1 MDRLFDVVAI
11 FSLVLIVWVL
21 SSVRRA
27 HIRVEYSVSWLLA
40 GAVLLML
47 ARWRTLDDWIAAALG
62 ISDSFIALAM
72 IAGAAFLVV
81 LYRLSLRISG
91 LKDSSIT
98 LAQQVAI
105 LEFRLEA
112 LSEKKKTLN
121 EEIQTPARAEKAA
134 AAETPKPKRAW
145 WPWAAALAG
154 LILVI
159 EVYGP
164 ALSGAFVLDDRYLPF
179 MDPNAAQIAAAEL
192 DHGLAA
198 ASVFQ
203 LLAEFPSRAEPS
215 RTGTT

>member
-1 MDRLFDVVAI
+1 MDRLFDVVAV

-40 GAVLLML
+40 GAVLLVL
-47 ARWRTLDDWIAAALG
+47 SRWRTVDNLIAASLG

-72 IAGAAFLVV
+72 IAGAAFFVV

-112 LSEKKKTLN
+112 LNEKV
-121 EEIQTPARAEKAA
+121 QTPAAR
-134 AAETPKPKRAW
+134 
-145 WPWAAALAG
+145 
-154 LILVI
+154 
-159 EVYGP
+159 
-164 ALSGAFVLDDRYLPF
+164 
-179 MDPNAAQIAAAEL
+179 
-192 DHGLAA
+192 
-198 ASVFQ
+198 
-203 LLAEFPSRAEPS
+203 
-215 RTGTT
+215 

>member
-1 MDRLFDVVAI
+1 MDRLFDVVAV

-40 GAVLLML
+40 GAVLLVL
-47 ARWRTLDDWIAAALG
+47 SRWRTLDDLIAASLG

-72 IAGAAFLVV
+72 IAGAAFFVV

-112 LSEKKKTLN
+112 LNEKV
-121 EEIQTPARAEKAA
+121 QTPAAR
-134 AAETPKPKRAW
+134 
-145 WPWAAALAG
+145 
-154 LILVI
+154 
-159 EVYGP
+159 
-164 ALSGAFVLDDRYLPF
+164 
-179 MDPNAAQIAAAEL
+179 
-192 DHGLAA
+192 
-198 ASVFQ
+198 
-203 LLAEFPSRAEPS
+203 
-215 RTGTT
+215 

>member
-21 SSVRRA
+21 GSVRRA

-40 GAVLLML
+40 GAILLVL
-47 ARWRTLDDWIAAALG
+47 ARWRTLDDWMAAALG

-105 LEFRLEA
+105 LEFRLDALSDKKEA
-112 LSEKKKTLN
+112 LTKKD
-121 EEIQTPARAEKAA
+121 E
-134 AAETPKPKRAW
+134 
-145 WPWAAALAG
+145 
-154 LILVI
+154 
-159 EVYGP
+159 
-164 ALSGAFVLDDRYLPF
+164 
-179 MDPNAAQIAAAEL
+179 
-192 DHGLAA
+192 
-198 ASVFQ
+198 
-203 LLAEFPSRAEPS
+203 
-215 RTGTT
+215 

>member
-1 MDRLFDVVAI
+1 MDRLFDVVAV

-40 GAVLLML
+40 GAVLLIL
-47 ARWRTLDDWIAAALG
+47 ARWRTLDDWMAAALG

-105 LEFRLEA
+105 LEFRLDA
-112 LSEKKKTLN
+112 LSEKRSLN
-121 EEIQTPARAEKAA
+121 EEI
-134 AAETPKPKRAW
+134 
-145 WPWAAALAG
+145 
-154 LILVI
+154 
-159 EVYGP
+159 
-164 ALSGAFVLDDRYLPF
+164 
-179 MDPNAAQIAAAEL
+179 
-192 DHGLAA
+192 
-198 ASVFQ
+198 
-203 LLAEFPSRAEPS
+203 
-215 RTGTT
+215 